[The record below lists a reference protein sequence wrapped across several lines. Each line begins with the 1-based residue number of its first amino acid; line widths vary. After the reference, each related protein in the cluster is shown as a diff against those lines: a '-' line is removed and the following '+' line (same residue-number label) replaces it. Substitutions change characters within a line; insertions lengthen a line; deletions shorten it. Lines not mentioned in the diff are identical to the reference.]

1 MNRPHTFLCIS
12 LYFKGVEFL
21 KACKAAGNTVFLLTK
36 SSLANEEWPR
46 EAIDDF
52 FYLESEVNT
61 PENIQNIIKGLA
73 YVLRNQP
80 VDRVV
85 ALDDFDVEKAAAIRE
100 DFRIPG
106 MGQTTARNFRDKLAM
121 RAKAVES
128 HIPIP
133 PFSPLFNDQE
143 INHYLHTVTGP
154 WVIKPRA
161 EASAIGIKKVHAVE
175 EVWAT
180 IEALGDKRHEYLI
193 EQYKPGDVY
202 HADALLY
209 EGKVIFCLFSRY
221 LNPPFDVA
229 HGGGVFQTVSLD
241 PHHEDH
247 KALQDIHTQLL
258 QSFGLKYSASHTEF
272 IKSKE
277 DGKFYFLETASRVG
291 GAHISDM
298 VEHATGVNLWAEWA
312 NIENAVAK
320 GIPYQLP
327 AHDYTSTGLLVS
339 LTKQQYPDFNLF
351 NDPEITWR
359 LHKDYH
365 IGLIVKSPSEQRI
378 QELLKKYN
386 LIIHQHY
393 LATLPPKDKPAH

>member
-1 MNRPHTFLCIS
+1 MSKPHTFLCIA
-12 LYFKGVEFL
+12 LYFKGVEFM

-36 SSLANEEWPR
+36 SSLANEAWPK

-52 FYLESEVNT
+52 FYLESEANT

-73 YVLRNQP
+73 YVWRNQP
-80 VDRVV
+80 IDRVV

-121 RAKAVES
+121 RAKAAEH

-133 PFSPLFNDQE
+133 PFSSLFNDQE
-143 INHYLHTVTGP
+143 INSYLHTVTGP

-180 IEALGDKRHEYLI
+180 IESLGDKRHECLI

-202 HADALLY
+202 HADALIY

-221 LNPPFDVA
+221 LQPPFDVA
-229 HGGGVFQTVSLD
+229 HGGGVFQTVTLSPD
-241 PHHEDH
+241 HEDQA
-247 KALQDIHTQLL
+247 ALQTLHSQLL

-298 VEHATGVNLWAEWA
+298 VEQATGINLWTEWA
-312 NIENAVAK
+312 HIENAVAK
-320 GIPYQLP
+320 GIPYELP
-327 AHDYTSTGLLVS
+327 QNDYTPTGLLVS
-339 LTKQQYPDFNLF
+339 LTKQQYPDFNHF
-351 NDPEITWR
+351 NDPEISWR

-365 IGLIVKSPSEQRI
+365 IGLIVKSPDEQRVR
-378 QELLKKYN
+378 QLLHQYS
-386 LIIHQHY
+386 LTIHQHY